1 MVIKQHKL
9 FLDLE
14 DTIITNWSEALL
26 INATSIKE
34 WIDRMFETDRVEV
47 RMFSFAIWSD
57 LDKLHFEWNIKP
69 MIERAL
75 DVVIVEWLSVDEM
88 REIVEEWSGIRFIDT
103 TDFVSLNGKHGCFE
117 KVCLARETNAECTL
131 IDDVVPDRSIID
143 RTRNLEIHLLPVQH
157 LIEQPLQ
164 PVQRVL

>member
-1 MVIKQHKL
+1 MAIEHKL

-14 DTIITNWSEALL
+14 ETIITNWSESVLV
-26 INATSIKE
+26 NAGAIKE
-34 WIDRMFETDRVEV
+34 WIDQMFETDRVEV
-47 RMFSFAIWSD
+47 RMFSFAIWND
-57 LDKLHFEWNIKP
+57 LDKLHFEMSGMKA

-88 REIVEEWSGIRFIDT
+88 RKIVEEWSGIQYFDT
-103 TDFVSLNGKHGCFE
+103 TDFVSMNGKHGCFE

-143 RTRNLEIHLLPVQH
+143 RTRNLEIHFVPVQH
-157 LIEQPLQ
+157 LTNQELL